1 MEDEEDG
8 ETSLSPKRGGERS
21 SPLSREEEGM
31 EEDDDDDDE
40 IADDDDVDDDD
51 DTLKRDHPKVKRI
64 FSWVFWL

>member
-40 IADDDDVDDDD
+40 IADEDDVDDDD
-51 DTLKRDHPKVKRI
+51 DTVKRDHPKVKRI